1 MVEKRH
7 APADVPVGAAGCSGR
22 AAPPDRGMRGR
33 TADGAP
39 RVREARR
46 PVPRQRPAW
55 SAAAS
60 SAVSGWSAKMPSMP
74 VAK

>member
-1 MVEKRH
+1 VRLTARLAYA
-7 APADVPVGAAGCSGR
+7 APAKQP
-22 AAPPDRGMRGR
+22 
-33 TADGAP
+33 
-39 RVREARR
+39 VREVRR